1 MVGIIKAGLWW
12 WITNELERIFNH
24 YVFLL
29 CLTSITDNSQIW
41 KGYSIWFQLGV
52 QMRSI
57 WEYNLFSNIYTP
69 HQTSETFSWTNC
81 IKTPGYDLSYIGS
94 AGKYQD
100 LQSATEDKTNTEQ
113 IHSPL
118 LPHNFEFMLWIGYY
132 FKNISRRIILFS
144 ELSRFCASWQTTK
157 HVRVKSSQWQK
168 FPRR

>member
-29 CLTSITDNSQIW
+29 CLTSITDNSQKW
-41 KGYSIWFQLGV
+41 KGYSICFQLGV

-100 LQSATEDKTNTEQ
+100 CRVRQRTKLIRNRF
-113 IHSPL
+113 IPL
-118 LPHNFEFMLWIGYY
+118 FYLT
-132 FKNISRRIILFS
+132 ILNSCYGLDITSKKLAGELLKRFS
-144 ELSRFCASWQTTK
+144 ELSRICTSWQTT
-157 HVRVKSSQWQK
+157 SYEFSMAK

>member
-1 MVGIIKAGLWW
+1 MVNYK
-12 WITNELERIFNH
+12 WIRENFQPLCIPLVSYKHHRHFADMKRLYVVLVPVRSSNAEHLRIQF
-24 YVFLL
+24 VFKYL
-29 CLTSITDNSQIW
+29 
-41 KGYSIWFQLGV
+41 
-52 QMRSI
+52 
-57 WEYNLFSNIYTP
+57 YTP
-69 HQTSETFSWTNC
+69 PDFRDIFLNQLHQNPRLRFVVHRVRWE
-81 IKTPGYDLSYIGS
+81 IPG
-94 AGKYQD
+94 
-100 LQSATEDKTNTEQ
+100 LQSATKDKTNTEQ